1 MPARHTFDSLPAPGR
16 RVRAVAAL
24 LLVLATIAACVA
36 PGPPGPATP
45 GINLET
51 PLPTFVPTAT
61 ALPQPSVA
69 PTSSPLATA
78 PVAGSPLPTA
88 DVSLPQL
95 VITNSAGSRLRLY
108 VEIAD
113 TPEKQETGLM
123 HRTALAADGGMLFV
137 FPSETTIPFWMHDTL
152 LPLSI
157 AFIAGDGTIV
167 DIQDMQPLDE
177 TLHNPARP
185 YVYAL
190 EVNQGYFRLHDVV
203 VGNQVGLPALP
214 TPPAPT
220 LPPVPDASP

>member
-1 MPARHTFDSLPAPGR
+1 MPDRQPSGPWRAPGR
-16 RVRAVAAL
+16 RVRAIGAL
-24 LLVLATIAACVA
+24 LLALLAVAACVA
-36 PGPPGPATP
+36 PEPPGTGVP

-61 ALPQPSVA
+61 ALPEPPSPPGSVS
-69 PTSSPLATA
+69 PTV
-78 PVAGSPLPTA
+78 PVAGSPQPTA

-95 VITNSAGSRLRLY
+95 TITNSAGSLLRLY

-137 FPSETTIPFWMHDTL
+137 FPSETTIPFWMRDTL

-157 AFIAGDGTIV
+157 AFIAGDGSIV

-190 EVNQGYFRLHDVV
+190 EVNQGYFRLHDVG

-214 TPPAPT
+214 TPP
-220 LPPVPDASP
+220 

>member
-1 MPARHTFDSLPAPGR
+1 MVDQYQSRSRQAPGR
-16 RVRAVAAL
+16 RVLAAGAL
-24 LLVLATIAACVA
+24 LLALASATACVA
-36 PGPPGPATP
+36 PEPPGPSTP
-45 GINLET
+45 GINLAT
-51 PLPTFVPTAT
+51 PLPTFAPTAT
-61 ALPQPSVA
+61 APPEPSAA
-69 PTSSPLATA
+69 PTNSTLPTA

-95 VITNSAGSRLRLY
+95 VITNSVGSLLRLY

-123 HRTALAADGGMLFV
+123 HRTALAADQGMLFV
-137 FPSETTIPFWMHDTL
+137 FPSETTIPFWMRDTL

-190 EVNQGYFRLHDVV
+190 EVNQGYFRQHNVV
-203 VGNQVGLPALP
+203 VDNQVGLPALP

>member
-1 MPARHTFDSLPAPGR
+1 MPARHTFGSLPAPGR
-16 RVRAVAAL
+16 RVRVVAAL

-36 PGPPGPATP
+36 PEPPGPATP

-177 TLHNPARP
+177 TLHNPARS

-190 EVNQGYFRLHDVV
+190 EVNQGYFRQHDVV

>member
-1 MPARHTFDSLPAPGR
+1 M
-16 RVRAVAAL
+16 RAAGGL
-24 LLVLATIAACVA
+24 LLALVAITACVA
-36 PGPPGPATP
+36 PEPPGPGTP
-45 GINLET
+45 GIDLAT

-61 ALPQPSVA
+61 VAPAVA
-69 PTSSPLATA
+69 PTSSPQPTT
-78 PVAGSPLPTA
+78 PVAAGPLPTA

-95 VITNSAGSRLRLY
+95 VITSSAGSLLRLY

-123 HRTALAADGGMLFV
+123 HRTAMAVDQGMLFV
-137 FPSETTIPFWMHDTL
+137 FPGETTIPFWMRDTL

-190 EVNQGYFRLHDVV
+190 EVNQGYFRQHQVA
-203 VGNQVGLPALP
+203 VGNQVGLPPLP
-214 TPPAPT
+214 TPLAPT

>member
-1 MPARHTFDSLPAPGR
+1 MTTSCAAPE
-16 RVRAVAAL
+16 
-24 LLVLATIAACVA
+24 
-36 PGPPGPATP
+36 PPGPGTP
-45 GINLET
+45 GIDLAT
-51 PLPTFVPTAT
+51 PLPGFVPTAT
-61 ALPQPSVA
+61 LAPAAPAATNPLPTVSA
-69 PTSSPLATA
+69 AA
-78 PVAGSPLPTA
+78 SPLPTA

-95 VITNSAGSRLRLY
+95 TITNNAGSLLRLY

-123 HRTALAADGGMLFV
+123 HRTALAADQGMLFV
-137 FPSETTIPFWMHDTL
+137 FPGETTIPFWMRDTL

-177 TLHNPARP
+177 TLHNPARL

-190 EVNQGYFRLHDVV
+190 EVNQGYFRQHAVA
-203 VGNQVGLPALP
+203 VGNQVGLPPLP
-214 TPPAPT
+214 TPPVPT

>member
-1 MPARHTFDSLPAPGR
+1 VLAAG
-16 RVRAVAAL
+16 AL
-24 LLVLATIAACVA
+24 LLALASSTACVA
-36 PGPPGPATP
+36 PEPPAPGTP
-45 GINLET
+45 GIDLAT

-61 ALPQPSVA
+61 AVPSVA
-69 PTSSPLATA
+69 PANSPPPTA
-78 PVAGSPLPTA
+78 PGAASPLPTA

-95 VITNSAGSRLRLY
+95 VITNNAGSLLWLY

-137 FPSETTIPFWMHDTL
+137 FPSETTIPFWMRDTL

-177 TLHNPARP
+177 TLHNPAHP

-190 EVNQGYFRLHDVV
+190 EVNQGYFRQHNVV
-203 VGNQVGLPALP
+203 VGNQVRLPALP

>member
-1 MPARHTFDSLPAPGR
+1 
-16 RVRAVAAL
+16 VRAAGAL
-24 LLVLATIAACVA
+24 LLALAAMMMMTTACVA
-36 PGPPGPATP
+36 PEPPGPGTP
-45 GINLET
+45 GIDLAT
-51 PLPTFVPTAT
+51 LLPTFVPTAT
-61 ALPQPSVA
+61 VA
-69 PTSSPLATA
+69 PAAAPTNSPLPTA
-78 PVAGSPLPTA
+78 PVAAGPLPTA

-95 VITNSAGSRLRLY
+95 VITNSAGSLLHLY

-123 HRTALAADGGMLFV
+123 HRTALAADQGMLFV
-137 FPSETTIPFWMHDTL
+137 FPGATTIPFWMRDTL

-190 EVNQGYFRLHDVV
+190 EVNQGYFRQHRVA
-203 VGNQVGLPALP
+203 VGNQVGLPPLP
-214 TPPAPT
+214 APPTPT
-220 LPPVPDASP
+220 LPLVPDASP